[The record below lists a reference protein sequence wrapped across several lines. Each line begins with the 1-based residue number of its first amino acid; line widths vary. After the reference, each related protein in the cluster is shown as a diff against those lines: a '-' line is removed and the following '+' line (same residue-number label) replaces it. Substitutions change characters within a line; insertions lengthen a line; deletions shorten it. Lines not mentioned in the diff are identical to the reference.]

1 VSLIP
6 PATFDLLSTARPKA
20 PYPGLRPF
28 EAEEWSIFFGRE
40 QMIDDVIDRLATH
53 CLVLIHGASGSG
65 KSSLVR
71 AGVLPLLAGQYL
83 RVGAPWRTFSIRP
96 SGGPLWNLAKEFA
109 RLEGRAD
116 DLTRIDEIVGAFS
129 ARDAT
134 LSSVFASSAAASG
147 VAAPDERLC
156 VLVDQ
161 FEELF
166 RFEKETSREEA
177 ELFVDLLV
185 RNDTVPDEASD
196 KTPKETGDR
205 QNGARAARVH
215 VIVTMRS
222 EYLGECARFKGLA
235 EAINRTQYLV
245 PGMDRDSLLR
255 AILRPAQVYGGE
267 VASELAEKLVAEAG
281 GREDEL
287 PLIQHGLMFLWN
299 AAAARAKPGERVVLD
314 SEPLEA
320 AGGLVR
326 LLSDHAD
333 AVASVAAADPAHRD
347 ILERLFRAL
356 TDMNV
361 EGKAIR
367 RPQAFRDLVAVT
379 QSEPD
384 TLRGII
390 EAFRRDG
397 VSFVTP
403 YGDQPIADNTV
414 IDISHEA
421 LIRCWDKLADPGSG
435 WLTHEFND
443 GLIWRSLLVEAEGFA
458 ADKRR
463 VLSPATTAERWKW
476 WQHRH
481 VNAAWAQRYGDSFP
495 LVRKLIDA
503 SRRHSRH
510 IRQLQAAAIVV
521 SLLIGFAGAAYWVSQ
536 NQTRLQM
543 VADLYLWHT
552 PLSAQGEGALKPKQ
566 EFQDC
571 GRCPRMVVV
580 PAGIFMMGSPAE
592 KGADDEHPQHSVTI
606 ARPFAIGKFEI
617 TFDEFDTCAELGGG
631 CTRPYDYGWGRG
643 DRPVVSVSWDDAQK
657 YLSWLSRE
665 TGKQYRL
672 LSEAEYEYAAR
683 AGKETAYPWGD
694 AVKLDGKA
702 MANCSDCA
710 SSWDDR
716 QTAPVGRFTANGLGL
731 YDMVGNV
738 WEWVEDCYHPSYEID
753 ASPSKVEAPA
763 NGLPWTD
770 SQCQER
776 VVRGGSWDYDPQYL
790 RSAVRDRNSSFYQGS
805 DLGFRIARTLAAP

>member
-1 VSLIP
+1 VSLKP
-6 PATFDLLSTARPKA
+6 PSTSDLLTTARPRS

-40 QMIDDVIDRLATH
+40 QMIDDVIDRLAEH

-71 AGVLPLLAGQYL
+71 AGVLPRLAGRYL

-109 RLEGRAD
+109 RLEERAD
-116 DLTRIDEIVGAFS
+116 DLARIDEIVGAFS
-129 ARDAT
+129 VRGAT
-134 LSSVFASSAAASG
+134 LSSAFASSAAASG
-147 VAAPDERLC
+147 VAVPDERLC
-156 VLVDQ
+156 ILVDQ

-185 RNDTVPDEASD
+185 RNDTVPTEASD
-196 KTPKETGDR
+196 NTPKSSDAGKS
-205 QNGARAARVH
+205 GAQPPRVH

-235 EAINRTQYLV
+235 QAINRTQYLV

-255 AILRPAQVYGGE
+255 AILRPAQVYGGKL
-267 VASELAEKLVAEAG
+267 ALELAEKLVAEAG

-299 AAAARAKPGERVVLD
+299 AAAEKVKPGECIVLD
-314 SEPLEA
+314 SGPLES
-320 AGGLVR
+320 AGGLVP

-333 AVASVAAADPAHRD
+333 TIVDLAAADPARRVV
-347 ILERLFRAL
+347 LERLFRAL

-367 RPQAFRDLVAVT
+367 RPQTFGDLVAVT

-390 EAFRRDG
+390 KAFRRDG
-397 VSFVTP
+397 VSFITP
-403 YGDQPIADNTV
+403 YGNQPIANDTI

-421 LIRCWDKLADPGSG
+421 LIRCWNKLADPGSG

-481 VNAAWAQRYGDSFP
+481 VNAAWARRYGDSFP
-495 LVRKLIDA
+495 LVKKLIDA
-503 SRRHSRH
+503 SRKHSRH
-510 IRQLQAAAIVV
+510 IRQLQAAAIVA
-521 SLLIGFAGAAYWVSQ
+521 SLLIGFAGAAYWASQ
-536 NQTRLQM
+536 NEARLQM
-543 VADLYLWHT
+543 AMDLYLWRT
-552 PLSAQGEGALKPKQ
+552 PLSAQREAALKPKQ

-580 PAGIFMMGSPAE
+580 PGGRFMMGSLAG
-592 KGADDEHPQHSVTI
+592 KGADDEHPQHLVTI
-606 ARPFAIGKFEI
+606 ARPFAIGKFEV

-631 CTRPYDYGWGRG
+631 CTKPYDYGWGRG
-643 DRPVVSVSWDDAQK
+643 SRPVVSVSWDGAQK

-672 LSEAEYEYAAR
+672 LSESEYEYAAR
-683 AGKETAYPWGD
+683 GGKQTAYPWGD
-694 AVKLDGKA
+694 TVELDGKA
-702 MANCSDCA
+702 MANCSDCT
-710 SSWDDR
+710 SLWDDR
-716 QTAPVGRFTANGLGL
+716 QTAPVGQFAANSFGL

-738 WEWVEDCYHPSYEID
+738 WEWVQDCYHPGYEID
-753 ASPSKVEAPA
+753 VSQSEVKAPE
-763 NGLPWTD
+763 NGSAWTD

-790 RSAVRDRNSSFYQGS
+790 RSAVRDRNSSFFQGS
-805 DLGFRIARTLAAP
+805 DLGFRVARTLDAP

>member
-1 VSLIP
+1 MSVKP
-6 PATFDLLSTARPKA
+6 PSGLLTTARPKS

-28 EAEEWSIFFGRE
+28 AAEEWSIFFGRE
-40 QMIDDVIDRLATH
+40 QMVDDVVDRLATH

-71 AGVLPLLAGQYL
+71 AGVLPWLAGQYL

-96 SGGPLWNLAKEFA
+96 SGGPLWNLAREFA

-116 DLTRIDEIVGAFS
+116 DLARIDEIVGGFS
-129 ARDAT
+129 ARGAT
-134 LSSVFASSAAASG
+134 LSSVFAASAAASG
-147 VAAPDERLC
+147 AAPDERLC
-156 VLVDQ
+156 ILVDQ

-185 RNDTVPDEASD
+185 RNDTPPDGTSD
-196 KTPKETGDR
+196 KTDAG
-205 QNGARAARVH
+205 QSGAQPARVH

-255 AILRPAQVYGGE
+255 AIVRPAHVYGGE
-267 VASELAEKLVAEAG
+267 VASELAEKLIAEAG

-299 AAAARAKPGERVVLD
+299 AATATAKPGERIVLD
-314 SEPLEA
+314 SAPLEA

-333 AVASVAAADPAHRD
+333 TVAGVAAPDPARRD

-384 TLRGII
+384 TLRGIV

-403 YGDQPIADNTV
+403 YGDQPITDNSI

-421 LIRCWDKLADPGSG
+421 LIRCWNKLADPASG
-435 WLTHEFND
+435 WLAHEFND

-495 LVRKLIDA
+495 LVKRLIDA

-510 IRQLQAAAIVV
+510 IRELQTAAIVV
-521 SLLIGFAGAAYWVSQ
+521 SLLIGFAGAAYWALQ

-543 VADLYLWHT
+543 AADLYLLHT

-580 PAGIFMMGSPAE
+580 PAGRFMMGSPAG
-592 KGADDEHPQHSVTI
+592 KGADDEHPQHAVTI
-606 ARPFAIGKFEI
+606 ARPLAIGKFEV
-617 TFDEFDTCAELGGG
+617 TFDEFDACAELGGG

-643 DRPVVSVSWDDAQK
+643 NRPVVSVSWDEAQK
-657 YLSWLSRE
+657 YLAWLSKE

-672 LSEAEYEYAAR
+672 LSESEYEYAAR
-683 AGKETAYPWGD
+683 GGKRTAYPWGD
-694 AVKLDGKA
+694 TIKLDGKA
-702 MANCSDCA
+702 MADCSDCG

-716 QTAPVGRFTANGLGL
+716 QAAPVGQFAANGFGL

-738 WEWVEDCYHPSYEID
+738 WEWVEDCYHPGYEMGGSQGK
-753 ASPSKVEAPA
+753 AEAPA

-770 SQCQER
+770 KQCQER

-790 RSAVRDRNSSFYQGS
+790 RSAVRDRNSSFFQGS
-805 DLGFRIARTLAAP
+805 DLGFRVARTLGGQ

>member
-1 VSLIP
+1 
-6 PATFDLLSTARPKA
+6 
-20 PYPGLRPF
+20 
-28 EAEEWSIFFGRE
+28 
-40 QMIDDVIDRLATH
+40 MIDDVIERRATH

-71 AGVLPLLAGQYL
+71 AGVLPRLAGQYL

-116 DLTRIDEIVGAFS
+116 DLARIDKIVATFS

-134 LSSVFASSAAASG
+134 LSSIFASNASH

-156 VLVDQ
+156 ILVDQ

-185 RNDTVPDEASD
+185 RNDTVPDGAS
-196 KTPKETGDR
+196 KTPKETDDR

-333 AVASVAAADPAHRD
+333 AVAGVAAADPAHRD
-347 ILERLFRAL
+347 TLERLFRAL

-367 RPQAFRDLVAVT
+367 RPRAFRDLVAVT
-379 QSEPD
+379 QSDPD

-421 LIRCWDKLADPGSG
+421 LIRCWNKLADPDSG

-495 LVRKLIDA
+495 LVKKLIDA

-552 PLSAQGEGALKPKQ
+552 PLSSQGKEALKPKQ

-580 PAGIFMMGSPAE
+580 PAGSFMMGSPAG
-592 KGADDEHPQHSVTI
+592 KGADDEHPQHLVTI
-606 ARPFAIGKFEI
+606 ARPFAIGKFEV

-683 AGKETAYPWGD
+683 AGKETAYPWGN

-716 QTAPVGRFTANGLGL
+716 QTAPVGRFTANGFGL

-738 WEWVEDCYHPSYEID
+738 WEWVADCYHPSYEID
-753 ASPSKVEAPA
+753 ASQSEVEAPA

-770 SQCQER
+770 RQCQER

>member
-1 VSLIP
+1 MSVKP
-6 PATFDLLSTARPKA
+6 PSTSGLLTTARPRS

-40 QMIDDVIDRLATH
+40 QMVDDVIDRLAEH

-71 AGVLPLLAGQYL
+71 AGVLPWLAGQYL

-116 DLTRIDEIVGAFS
+116 DLVRVDEIVGAFS
-129 ARDAT
+129 ARGAT
-134 LSSVFASSAAASG
+134 LSSVFAASAAASG
-147 VAAPDERLC
+147 AAAPDERLC
-156 VLVDQ
+156 ILVDQ

-185 RNDTVPDEASD
+185 RNDITPDEAADKRLNESD
-196 KTPKETGDR
+196 AK

-235 EAINRTQYLV
+235 EAINRTQYLG

-267 VASELAEKLVAEAG
+267 VASELAEKLIAEAG

-299 AAAARAKPGERVVLD
+299 AAAAKAKPGERIVLD
-314 SEPLEA
+314 SAPLEA
-320 AGGLVR
+320 AGGLVS

-333 AVASVAAADPAHRD
+333 TVAAAAAPDPARCD

-403 YGDQPIADNTV
+403 YGERPITDNTI

-421 LIRCWDKLADPGSG
+421 LIRCWGKLADPASG

-476 WQHRH
+476 WRHRQ
-481 VNAAWAQRYGDSFP
+481 VNAAWAQRYGDSFV
-495 LVRKLIDA
+495 LVKNLIDA

-510 IRQLQAAAIVV
+510 IRELQAAAVV
-521 SLLIGFAGAAYWVSQ
+521 ISLLIGFAGAAYWAWQ

-543 VADLYLWHT
+543 AADLYLLRT
-552 PLSAQGEGALKPKQ
+552 PLSVQSEAALKPKQ

-571 GRCPRMVVV
+571 ARCPRMVVV
-580 PAGIFMMGSPAE
+580 PAGHFMMGSPAG
-592 KGADDEHPQHSVTI
+592 KGADDEHPQHAVTI
-606 ARPFAIGKFEI
+606 ARPLAIGKFEV
-617 TFDEFDTCAELGGG
+617 TFDEFDACAELGGG

-643 DRPVVSVSWDDAQK
+643 DRPVVSVSWDEAQK
-657 YLSWLSRE
+657 YLAWLSKE

-683 AGKETAYPWGD
+683 GGQKTAYPWGD
-694 AVKLDGKA
+694 TIRLNGKA
-702 MANCSDCA
+702 MADCSDCG
-710 SSWDDR
+710 SPWDDR
-716 QTAPVGRFTANGLGL
+716 QAAPAGQFAANGFGL

-738 WEWVEDCYHPSYEID
+738 WEWVEDCYHPGYEIG
-753 ASPSKVEAPA
+753 ASQSKVEAPA

-790 RSAVRDRNSSFYQGS
+790 RSAVRDRNSSFFQGS
-805 DLGFRIARTLAAP
+805 DLGFRVARTLAAP

>member
-1 VSLIP
+1 MSRKPLS
-6 PATFDLLSTARPKA
+6 TSGLLTTARPEL

-40 QMIDDVIDRLATH
+40 QMVDDVVDRLAAH

-71 AGVLPLLAGQYL
+71 AGVLPWLAGQYL

-96 SGGPLWNLAKEFA
+96 SGGPLWNLATEFA

-116 DLTRIDEIVGAFS
+116 DLVRIDEIVGGFS
-129 ARDAT
+129 ARGAT
-134 LSSVFASSAAASG
+134 LSSVFAASAAASG
-147 VAAPDERLC
+147 TVAPDERLC
-156 VLVDQ
+156 ILVDQ

-185 RNDTVPDEASD
+185 RNDVPPDQPSNESD
-196 KTPKETGDR
+196 AR
-205 QNGARAARVH
+205 QNRARAARVH

-222 EYLGECARFKGLA
+222 EYLGECARFNGLA

-255 AILRPAQVYGGE
+255 AILRPAHVYGGE
-267 VASELAEKLVAEAG
+267 VAGELAEKLIAEAA

-299 AAAARAKPGERVVLD
+299 AAAARAKPGERIVLE
-314 SEPLEA
+314 SAPLEA

-333 AVASVAAADPAHRD
+333 TVAGVAAPDPVRRD

-367 RPQAFRDLVAVT
+367 RPQAFRDLVAIT

-384 TLRGII
+384 TLRNII

-403 YGDQPIADNTV
+403 YGDRPIADNTV

-421 LIRCWDKLADPGSG
+421 LIRCWSKLADPAHG

-443 GLIWRSLLVEAEGFA
+443 GLIWRSLLVEAEGFG
-458 ADKRR
+458 ADRRR

-495 LVRKLIDA
+495 LVKKLIDA

-510 IRQLQAAAIVV
+510 IRELQAAAIVV
-521 SLLIGFAGAAYWVSQ
+521 SLLIGFAGAAYWAAQ
-536 NQTRLQM
+536 NQTRLRM
-543 VADLYLWHT
+543 AADLYLLHT
-552 PLSAQGEGALKPKQ
+552 PLSPQGEGALKPKQ

-580 PAGIFMMGSPAE
+580 PTGRFLMGSPAG
-592 KGADDEHPQHSVTI
+592 KGADDEHPQHAVTI
-606 ARPFAIGKFEI
+606 ARALAIGKFEV
-617 TFDEFDTCAELGGG
+617 TFDEFDACAELGGG

-643 DRPVVSVSWDDAQK
+643 NRPAVSVSWDEAQK
-657 YLSWLSRE
+657 YLAWLSKE

-672 LSEAEYEYAAR
+672 LSESEYEYAAR
-683 AGKETAYPWGD
+683 GGKQSVYPWGD
-694 AVKLDGKA
+694 AIKLNGKA
-702 MANCSDCA
+702 MADCSDCG
-710 SSWDDR
+710 SLWDDR
-716 QTAPVGRFTANGLGL
+716 QAAPVGQFIANGFGL

-738 WEWVEDCYHPSYEID
+738 WEWVEDCYHPGYEIG
-753 ASPSKVEAPA
+753 ASQGKAEAPP
-763 NGLPWTD
+763 NGLPWID
-770 SQCQER
+770 KQCHER

-790 RSAVRDRNSSFYQGS
+790 RSAVRDRNSSFFQGS
-805 DLGFRIARTLAAP
+805 DLGFRVARTLAAP

>member
-1 VSLIP
+1 MNRNP
-6 PATFDLLSTARPKA
+6 PATSDLLSTARPRS

-40 QMIDDVIDRLATH
+40 QMIDDVIERLATH

-71 AGVLPLLAGQYL
+71 AGVLPRLAGQYL

-116 DLTRIDEIVGAFS
+116 DLARIDEIVGAFS
-129 ARDAT
+129 ARGAT
-134 LSSVFASSAAASG
+134 LSSIFASNASR

-156 VLVDQ
+156 ILIDQ

-177 ELFVDLLV
+177 ELFVELLA
-185 RNDTVPDEASD
+185 RNDATPDEMSK
-196 KTPKETGDR
+196 KTLNEADAP
-205 QNGARAARVH
+205 QNSARPATVH

-255 AILRPAQVYGGE
+255 AIVRPAQVYGGE
-267 VASELAEKLVAEAG
+267 VALELAEKLVTEAA

-299 AAAARAKPGERVVLD
+299 AAAGRVKPGERIVLD
-314 SEPLEA
+314 SAPLEA
-320 AGGLVR
+320 AGGLVS

-333 AVASVAAADPAHRD
+333 TVADEAAPDPAGRD
-347 ILERLFRAL
+347 VLERLFRAL

-361 EGKAIR
+361 EGKAIC
-367 RPQAFRDLVAVT
+367 RPRAFRDLVAVT

-384 TLRGII
+384 TLRRII

-403 YGDQPIADNTV
+403 YGDQPISDNTV
-414 IDISHEA
+414 VDISHEA
-421 LIRCWDKLADPGSG
+421 LIRCWNRLADPSSG
-435 WLTHEFND
+435 WLTREFND

-476 WQHRH
+476 WQNWH

-495 LVRKLIDA
+495 LVKKLLDA

-510 IRQLQAAAIVV
+510 IRQLQAAAVVV
-521 SLLIGFAGAAYWVSQ
+521 SLLIGFAGAAYWVSR
-536 NQTRLQM
+536 NQVALQM
-543 VADLYLWHT
+543 TADLYLWHT
-552 PLSAQGEGALKPKQ
+552 ALSANGERALKPMQ

-580 PAGIFMMGSPAE
+580 PAASFMMGSPAG
-592 KGADDEHPQHSVTI
+592 KGADDEHPQHLVTF
-606 ARPFAIGKFEI
+606 ARPFAIGKFEV

-643 DRPVVSVSWDDAQK
+643 NRPVISVSWDDAQK
-657 YLSWLSRE
+657 YLSWLSKE

-683 AGKETAYPWGD
+683 SGKETAYPWGD
-694 AVKLDGKA
+694 VIKLNGKA
-702 MANCSDCA
+702 MANCSDCG

-716 QTAPVGRFTANGLGL
+716 QTAPVGRFTANGFGL

-738 WEWVEDCYHPSYEID
+738 WEWVEDCFHPSFEID
-753 ASPSKVEAPA
+753 TSQSKVEAPVD
-763 NGLPWTD
+763 GLPWID
-770 SQCQER
+770 NECQER

-790 RSAVRDRNSSFYQGS
+790 RSADRDRNSSFFQGS
-805 DLGFRIARTLAAP
+805 DLGFRVARTLAAP

>member
-1 VSLIP
+1 MSPNP
-6 PATFDLLSTARPKA
+6 PAPSGHLITARPRS

-28 EAEEWSIFFGRE
+28 DAEEWSIFFGRE
-40 QMIDDVIDRLATH
+40 QMIDDVIERLATH

-71 AGVLPLLAGQYL
+71 AGVLPRLAGQYL

-96 SGGPLWNLAKEFA
+96 SGGPLWNLATEFA

-116 DLTRIDEIVGAFS
+116 DLARIDEIVGAFS
-129 ARDAT
+129 AQGAT
-134 LSSVFASSAAASG
+134 LSSVLASNVSRVAASG
-147 VAAPDERLC
+147 ERLC
-156 VLVDQ
+156 ILVDQ

-185 RNDTVPDEASD
+185 RNDAARDEASENIA
-196 KTPKETGDR
+196 KETNA
-205 QNGARAARVH
+205 QHNGTRPAKVH
-215 VIVTMRS
+215 VVVTMRS
-222 EYLGECARFKGLA
+222 EYLGDCARFKGLA

-255 AILRPAQVYGGE
+255 AILRPAQLYGSE
-267 VASELAEKLVAEAG
+267 VALELAEKLVAEAA

-299 AAAARAKPGERVVLD
+299 AAAGRAKPGERIVVD
-314 SEPLEA
+314 SGPLEA
-320 AGGLVR
+320 AGGLVN
-326 LLSDHAD
+326 LLSNHAD
-333 AVASVAAADPAHRD
+333 AVADEAAPEPARRD
-347 ILERLFRAL
+347 VMERLFRAL
-356 TDMNV
+356 TDVNV

-384 TLRGII
+384 TLRRII

-397 VSFVTP
+397 VSFLTP
-403 YGDQPIADNTV
+403 YGQQPISDNTA

-421 LIRCWDKLADPGSG
+421 LIRCWNRLADPRSG
-435 WLTHEFND
+435 WLTREFND

-458 ADKRR
+458 ANKRR
-463 VLSPATTAERWKW
+463 VLSPATTADRWNW
-476 WQHRH
+476 WQNRQ

-495 LVRKLIDA
+495 LVKKLVDA
-503 SRRHSRH
+503 SRRHSGYV
-510 IRQLQAAAIVV
+510 RQLQAVAVIV
-521 SLLIGFAGAAYWVSQ
+521 SLLVGFAGATYWASR
-536 NQTRLQM
+536 NQVRLQM
-543 VADLYLWHT
+543 LADLYLWRT
-552 PLSAQGEGALKPKQ
+552 ILSTQSEQALTPKQ

-580 PAGIFMMGSPAE
+580 PAGSFMMGSHAGQ
-592 KGADDEHPQHSVTI
+592 GADDEHPQHLVKI
-606 ARPFAIGKFEI
+606 ARPFAIGKFEV

-631 CTRPYDYGWGRG
+631 CTRPYDYGWERG
-643 DRPVVSVSWDDAQK
+643 NRPVVSVSWDEAQT
-657 YLSWLSRE
+657 YLAWLSGV

-683 AGKETAYPWGD
+683 AGTETAYPWGD
-694 AVKLDGKA
+694 DSRRNGEA
-702 MANCSDCA
+702 MANCADCG
-710 SSWDDR
+710 SSWDDQ
-716 QTAPVGRFTANGLGL
+716 QTAPVGQFAANGFGL

-738 WEWVEDCYHPSYEID
+738 WEWVENCYQPNYEI
-753 ASPSKVEAPA
+753 EAPA
-763 NGLPWTD
+763 NGLPRL
-770 SQCQER
+770 CQER
-776 VVRGGSWDYDPQYL
+776 VVRGGSWAYDPQYL
-790 RSAVRDRNSSFYQGS
+790 RSAVRDRNSSFFRSS
-805 DLGFRIARTLAAP
+805 DLGFRVARTLHAP